1 MYRIGPKWTHWTEQ
15 SQKGPKKTKW
25 TNVDR
30 IRLYKPNIRETRS
43 SEIWFKNQINKIM
56 TLQSLQSEVANID
69 IKYIYNINFYL
80 LILI

>member
-1 MYRIGPKWTHWTEQ
+1 M
-15 SQKGPKKTKW
+15 
-25 TNVDR
+25 DR

-69 IKYIYNINFYL
+69 IKKKNIYIYIYI
-80 LILI
+80 ILSFIY

>member
-56 TLQSLQSEVANID
+56 TLQSLQSEVENID
-69 IKYIYNINFYL
+69 INIYIYIYI
-80 LILI
+80 ILSFIY